1 MATSG
6 NVVRERRSAGN
17 VMDRLHAQRTEMLV
31 QFCRLAGVEPFGPDS
46 NVQGLLQVFC
56 QTLVDYFASAHF
68 LLYERIV
75 NGMER
80 RRPLADL
87 ASNIYPQISRCTEI
101 AIDFNDKYDCEDRCE
116 RLNDLPSDLSRL
128 GIALAERIE
137 LEDRLLAHM
146 TVPA

>member
-17 VMDRLHAQRTEMLV
+17 VMDRLRAQRTEMLV

-46 NVQGLLQVFC
+46 DVQGLLQVFC
-56 QTLVDYFASAHF
+56 QTLVDYVAAAHF
-68 LLYERIV
+68 VLYERIV

-87 ASNIYPQISRCTEI
+87 ASNIYPQISHCTDI
-101 AIDFNDKYDCEDRCE
+101 AIDFNDKYDCEDHCE
-116 RLNDLPSDLSRL
+116 RLNELPGDLSRL

-146 TVPA
+146 TVSA